1 MTGYPA
7 PTRNDHD
14 TFCATEGWELVRGAS
29 GQPVQ
34 HHRTYLLTLPNG
46 DVLRTRI
53 SKPVNSDTY
62 GPARWRHILR
72 DQLRVTE
79 AEFWACVRD
88 QVLPDRG
95 RTEPRPP
102 ADAIPLGVVL
112 ALIEHVGLSE
122 DAVRE
127 MSRQEAIDRLN
138 EHWAAG
144 GG

>member
-1 MTGYPA
+1 MTGFPT

-46 DVLRTRI
+46 EVLRTRI
-53 SKPVNSDTY
+53 SKLSLSDTY
-62 GPARWRHILR
+62 GPALWRHILR

-79 AEFWACVRD
+79 EEFWACVRD
-88 QVLPDRG
+88 KTLPGRG
-95 RTEPRPP
+95 RAEPRPP

-112 ALIEHVGLSE
+112 ALIEHVGLPE
-122 DAVRE
+122 DVVRA
-127 MSRQEAIDRLN
+127 MSRQEAIERLN
-138 EHWAAG
+138 QHRAAG